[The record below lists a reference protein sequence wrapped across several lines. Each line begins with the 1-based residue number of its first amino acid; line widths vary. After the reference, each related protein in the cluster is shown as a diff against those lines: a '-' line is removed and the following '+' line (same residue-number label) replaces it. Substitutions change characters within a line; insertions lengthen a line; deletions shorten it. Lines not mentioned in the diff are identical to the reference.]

1 MLSRPPRPSCR
12 SVLSLG
18 LLPLALVGGP
28 LSGCK
33 EQPAPPL
40 PPASGSSGYGSE
52 EPRSLAGRI
61 AQAPRDLRSAIE
73 GQQGQVAA
81 AAGLSSAG
89 ESGFVIVGNLAWPI
103 PQGWTRVTPR
113 GSMRAAELSVPGPA
127 GPVEVYWFAF
137 PSGGGD
143 ALSNVNRWSKMVRDG
158 ADPARDAPYT
168 SATRTING
176 LKVTT
181 FDASGTLMA
190 GMPGGPQTPV
200 PDSRMLAVFIE
211 LPSGGSVAIRMQGP
225 RASVDAAEPGW
236 RTMIDGVQT
245 R

>member
-1 MLSRPPRPSCR
+1 MLSTPRRFPCR
-12 SVLSLG
+12 SVLTLS
-18 LLPLALVGGP
+18 LLPLALAGAALP
-28 LSGCK
+28 GCK
-33 EQPAPPL
+33 EQPAPQ
-40 PPASGSSGYGSE
+40 ASQSSYGPGAD
-52 EPRSLAGRI
+52 EPRSLPGRV
-61 AQAPRDLRSAIE
+61 AQAPRDLRAAIE
-73 GQQGQVAA
+73 GQQSQVAA

-89 ESGFVIVGNLAWPI
+89 EGAFVIVGNLAWPI

-113 GSMRAAELSVPGPA
+113 GSMRAAELSAPGPA

-137 PSGGGD
+137 PTGGGD

-168 SATRTING
+168 SATRTINAM
-176 LKVTT
+176 KVTT

-211 LPSGGSVAIRMQGP
+211 LPSGGSVAIRMQGLKP
-225 RASVDAAEPGW
+225 SVDAAEPGW
-236 RTMIDGVQT
+236 RTMVDGMQV